1 MIYTLRVISIL
12 FVAMAMIPA
21 GAHLF
26 SMGSKLQLGGADYLV
41 SQRAYDGWDMF
52 AFVIVGTLISTL
64 SLTVASYHAGE
75 PFTLPGVSFL
85 CLVAA
90 QTLFW
95 TLTFPA
101 NRATAD
107 WVALPDGWEMLRRQ
121 WEYSHAASAV
131 LNALALLLLVLTST
145 RH

>member
-12 FVAMAMIPA
+12 LVAMAMIPA

-26 SMGSKLQLGGADYLV
+26 SMGSKLQLGGAAYLV
-41 SQRAYDGWDMF
+41 SQRAYDGWNMF

-101 NRATAD
+101 NRRPPIGLPCRMDGRCCAVNGSILTPQ
-107 WVALPDGWEMLRRQ
+107 AL
-121 WEYSHAASAV
+121 S
-131 LNALALLLLVLTST
+131 
-145 RH
+145 